1 MTVPET
7 DDLAESG
14 PPVAAAAAEAVLVA
28 VDDVPAREAEK
39 PSAVN
44 ERLWLTYGRRS
55 VQLDLAMW
63 DLGIDRR
70 QDYVDI

>member
-14 PPVAAAAAEAVLVA
+14 PPVAAAAEAVLVA

-63 DLGIDRR
+63 DPGIDRR